1 MGDEDDEFEVLDAR
15 AINVALE
22 IVGIHNKDTL
32 EDDISAYRTP
42 LGTNFELKF
51 RTTAVVLEGNC
62 MAKDA
67 VVTATIDYVTVFQHL
82 AAAATTE
89 REDLLA
95 ANNNDPNAPEI
106 KNLL

>member
-15 AINVALE
+15 VINAALE
-22 IVGIHNKDTL
+22 MVGNHKDTL

-67 VVTATIDYVTVFQHL
+67 VVTTTIDYVTVFQHI

>member
-15 AINVALE
+15 VINVALE
-22 IVGIHNKDTL
+22 IVGNHKDTL

-67 VVTATIDYVTVFQHL
+67 VVTTTIDYVTVFQHL

>member
-15 AINVALE
+15 VINAALE
-22 IVGIHNKDTL
+22 MVGNHKDTL

-67 VVTATIDYVTVFQHL
+67 VVTTTIDYVTVFQHL

>member
-15 AINVALE
+15 VINAALE
-22 IVGIHNKDTL
+22 MVGNHKDTL

-51 RTTAVVLEGNC
+51 RTTAVVIEGNC
-62 MAKDA
+62 MEKDA
-67 VVTATIDYVTVFQHL
+67 VVTTTIDYVTVFQHL